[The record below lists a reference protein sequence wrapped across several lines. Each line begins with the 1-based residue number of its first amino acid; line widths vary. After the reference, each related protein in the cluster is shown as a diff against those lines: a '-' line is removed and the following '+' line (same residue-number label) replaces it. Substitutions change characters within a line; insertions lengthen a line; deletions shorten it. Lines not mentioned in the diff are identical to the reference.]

1 MSSLARQEE
10 QPLALV
16 TGAAQ
21 GIGEAVVE
29 RLLEDG
35 LRVLALDRDAAG
47 LQTLSRRLSA
57 QPVSTVECN
66 LTFVAETPAFLEGLV
81 AEHGPITR
89 LALIA
94 GVWPG
99 APIVEM
105 TDEVWD
111 LNFRVNVTSPFA
123 FMRSLA
129 PVMATAGGGAIVAT
143 ASRNAYR
150 SSVDNAAYDASKAA
164 LLGLMRTASGEF
176 AGYGIRVNAVSPGVI
191 STPGTRE
198 IEDPSF
204 KGPYLKQIPMDRY
217 GSPRE
222 IAAVCSFLLSD
233 DASFMTGQDI
243 IVDGGQ
249 IACQDNGRLLQ
260 IPGMDA
266 GAGPGTDSAE

>member
-1 MSSLARQEE
+1 MARPQEHA
-10 QPLALV
+10 LALV

-35 LRVLALDRDAAG
+35 LRVLALDRNGAG
-47 LQTLSRRLSA
+47 LKALSRRLSGK
-57 QPVSTVECN
+57 PVTTVEFD
-66 LTFVAETPAFLEGLV
+66 LTLVAQTPAFLDGLV

-111 LNFRVNVTSPFA
+111 LNFSVNVTSPFA

-129 PVMATAGGGAIVAT
+129 PVMAAAGGGAIVAT

-150 SSVDNAAYDASKAA
+150 SSVANAAY
-164 LLGLMRTASGEF
+164 
-176 AGYGIRVNAVSPGVI
+176 
-191 STPGTRE
+191 
-198 IEDPSF
+198 
-204 KGPYLKQIPMDRY
+204 
-217 GSPRE
+217 
-222 IAAVCSFLLSD
+222 

-249 IACQDNGRLLQ
+249 IACQDNGRFLQ
-260 IPGMDA
+260 IPGMAAAA
-266 GAGPGTDSAE
+266 GQDDQ